1 MPPNGL
7 LVFCAARLSP
17 EKGLPILLE
26 AANALRGDFPHLRVL
41 VAGDGPQK
49 SELEQAAQALEMRQM
64 VSFVGQKSADE
75 IAGLMQAADIYVQ
88 PSLGEGLGLGAVE
101 AMASGLPV
109 IASRVGGL
117 PEVVLHGETGLLV
130 PPSDAPALADA
141 LRLLTNANR
150 RAEMGSAGRVRAQTH
165 FDTARM
171 VGETRVV
178 YQSVLANQGRMG
190 V

>member
-1 MPPNGL
+1 M
-7 LVFCAARLSP
+7 
-17 EKGLPILLE
+17 
-26 AANALRGDFPHLRVL
+26 
-41 VAGDGPQK
+41 
-49 SELEQAAQALEMRQM
+49 
-64 VSFVGQKSADE
+64 GQKSADE

-88 PSLGEGLGLGAVE
+88 SSLVEGLGLGVVE

-141 LRLLTNANR
+141 LRLLTNANC
-150 RAEMGSAGRVRAQTH
+150 RAEMGSAGRVRAQTR

-171 VGETRVV
+171 VGETQVV

-190 V
+190 I